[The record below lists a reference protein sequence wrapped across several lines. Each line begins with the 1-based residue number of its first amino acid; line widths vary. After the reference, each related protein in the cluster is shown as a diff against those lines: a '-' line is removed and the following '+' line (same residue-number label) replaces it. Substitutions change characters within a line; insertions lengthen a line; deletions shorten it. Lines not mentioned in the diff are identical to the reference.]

1 MHLDYIFL
9 KLVYHGIISDTNIS
23 SDFFVDTKHLF
34 VLKCEYKRTYILNKG
49 WFTMVEKIWRKH
61 SYSIILIILSFM
73 TCFVIALKSGH
84 EDTQKYIK
92 VTVSQGDSLWK
103 ISNQYENLYNMPK
116 EEFMS
121 WVEKHNDISRNQ
133 IQTGQELVI
142 PVLME
147 RQNTML
153 AAD

>member
-1 MHLDYIFL
+1 
-9 KLVYHGIISDTNIS
+9 
-23 SDFFVDTKHLF
+23 
-34 VLKCEYKRTYILNKG
+34 
-49 WFTMVEKIWRKH
+49 MVEKIWRKH